1 MSFRVAGA
9 SDCKTWVSSIS
20 KSVGRRGT
28 FEKDLDL
35 ERCIF
40 RGRRNARD
48 MFIRDEVR
56 ALISWEGLHFGASD
70 LQFWEDDFVTGAALC
85 MTWHHLLVAGT
96 ILQRHGLEK
105 SQNALVRGRQVRS
118 AFNFPFLKEVSQDCF
133 LFDVTKFKSW
143 RSLAELLRFQACRLQ
158 IDTWIDRWM
167 DGWMDGWIDR

>member
-40 RGRRNARD
+40 RGRRSARD
-48 MFIRDEVR
+48 MFIRDDVR
-56 ALISWEGLHFGASD
+56 ALISWEGLHFGASE

-85 MTWHHLLVAGT
+85 MTWHHLLVAGAM
-96 ILQRHGLEK
+96 LQRHGLEK
-105 SQNALVRGRQVRS
+105 SPNALVRGRQVCIQLCIIEGS
-118 AFNFPFLKEVSQDCF
+118 LAELLPFWRYQVQ
-133 LFDVTKFKSW
+133 SW
-143 RSLAELLRFQACRLQ
+143 KSLAELLRFQACRLQ
-158 IDTWIDRWM
+158 IDARIDR
-167 DGWMDGWIDR
+167 

>member
-9 SDCKTWVSSIS
+9 RDCKTWVSSIS

-40 RGRRNARD
+40 RGRRSARD

-70 LQFWEDDFVTGAALC
+70 LQLWEDDFVTGAALC
-85 MTWHHLLVAGT
+85 MTWHHLLVAGAM
-96 ILQRHGLEK
+96 LQRHGLEK
-105 SQNALVRGRQVRS
+105 SQNALVRGRQVCIQLS
-118 AFNFPFLKEVSQDCF
+118 IIEG
-133 LFDVTKFKSW
+133 
-143 RSLAELLRFQACRLQ
+143 SLAELLPFWRYQVEEVSQNCFVFKLADCR
-158 IDTWIDRWM
+158 
-167 DGWMDGWIDR
+167 